1 MLQISRSNMN
11 KFCKI
16 LGAVA
21 FSFISVSSAN
31 ADDNKPLDKDR
42 IRVAEELLAEAK
54 VYKEDADAWTQI
66 AQNYK
71 SQVSDY
77 KSQVSDYKLMEK
89 LQTQMDEQ
97 KVKEYRAEKARPSD
111 IKKFKTALDN
121 MKRYYVQNNLVMAKK
136 EEAKADFYSKKAD
149 ENVWHHI
156 RAYELEEEILEL
168 EYRLTKKPDIETIF
182 VAIQSTTDKVK
193 KAELALST
201 ANLKS
206 EEALKKSEE
215 TLKKAQSIFSKVES
229 FKKHNFTLTIPSE

>member
-1 MLQISRSNMN
+1 MN

-31 ADDNKPLDKDR
+31 ADDNEPLDKDR
-42 IRVAEELLAEAK
+42 IRVVEELLAEAK

-77 KSQVSDYKLMEK
+77 KSQVSDYKLMETTHDLQIKEIKK
-89 LQTQMDEQ
+89 LQTQMDEH
-97 KVKEYRAEKARPSD
+97 KVKGWRAEKARPYD
-111 IKKFKTALDN
+111 IKKSNTAFDN

-182 VAIQSTTDKVK
+182 VAI
-193 KAELALST
+193 
-201 ANLKS
+201 
-206 EEALKKSEE
+206 
-215 TLKKAQSIFSKVES
+215 
-229 FKKHNFTLTIPSE
+229 